1 MSKPSSLIE
10 IKKLREQTGAG
21 VMECRKALDEAE
33 GDYQEAV
40 KILQK
45 LGIEKAEKKASEREI
60 KSGRLFAYLHHTG
73 TVGAMV
79 VIGTETDFVAR
90 LDEVKTLGEE
100 IAKQVSAMEP
110 EDISALLAQE
120 WIRDSSKTIDQLV
133 KEISG
138 KTGEKIEVVDFKRM
152 TV

>member
-1 MSKPSSLIE
+1 
-10 IKKLREQTGAG
+10 
-21 VMECRKALDEAE
+21 MECRKALDEAE